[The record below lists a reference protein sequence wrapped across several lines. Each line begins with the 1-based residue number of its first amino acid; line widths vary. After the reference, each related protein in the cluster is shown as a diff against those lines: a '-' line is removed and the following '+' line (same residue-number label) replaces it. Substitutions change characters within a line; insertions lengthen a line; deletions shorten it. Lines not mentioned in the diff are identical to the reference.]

1 MPTRKTILYGLHA
14 RKPKKREKMPKKDYY
29 EILGVKEDASE
40 GDIKKFYRKLALKY
54 HPDKNPGD
62 KKAEEKFKEVSEA
75 YYALGDPKRRKEYDN
90 LKKMGGYTGDFSEAQ
105 GFDFSDFIKNF
116 SGGASSGGSSPFGDI
131 FGDIFSGSRG
141 AKHPGSQTYYYSTGG
156 GMREAGRPGGGGG
169 MKTDTDVRATLP
181 IPAKLADKGGEA
193 KFRLSGG
200 KNVTLKIPPGTKDG
214 QKMRLRDQGEDCPCC
229 RHKGDLIVTLRVK

>member
-1 MPTRKTILYGLHA
+1 
-14 RKPKKREKMPKKDYY
+14 MPKKDYY

-40 GDIKKFYRKLALKY
+40 SDIKKSYRKLALKY

-90 LKKMGGYTGDFSEAQ
+90 IKKMGGYTGDFSEAQ

-116 SGGASSGGSSPFGDI
+116 SQGNPGSGRSPFADI
-131 FGDIFSGSRG
+131 FGDIFSGGHARRDG
-141 AKHPGSQTYYYSTGG
+141 GGGTYYYSSGG
-156 GMREAGRPGGGGG
+156 GMRGEDYSEGG
-169 MKTDTDVRATLP
+169 MPYGQTDTNVRATLP
-181 IPAKLADKGGEA
+181 IPAKLAEKGGEA
-193 KFRLSGG
+193 KFKLSGG

-214 QKMRLRDQGEDCPCC
+214 QKMRLRDQGEECRCC
-229 RHKGDLIVTLRVK
+229 RHKGDLIVTLHIK